1 MATGLAT
8 SSMAVS
14 ELLYK
19 PHQPRSFNYP
29 TRTFG
34 KKNPVKRAFRGAWFE
49 RWSWLHYDEASDM
62 AFCFLC
68 RKAETEGKLK
78 AANKDLSFISKGFSN
93 WKDATEAF
101 RIHEKSK
108 CHQDANQVMVILPVT
123 THDIGECCSTVH
135 AQQKSENRAMLLK
148 ILQNIRFLSRQG
160 IAFRGHNDLES
171 NFIQLLNLRAC
182 DDPKLVDWLKKKSD
196 KYTSP
201 DIQNEVLQIMAL
213 EILRD
218 IATNLQNAS
227 FFTIMADEATDSANK
242 EELVLCFRWVDDSLE
257 VHEEFI
263 GLYQISDTC
272 ADTVVKVI
280 KDTLVRMTLSIKRC
294 RGQCY
299 DGAGTMAGAIRGV
312 AAQIISEEPRA
323 LFTHCYGHALN
334 LAASDSVKKCKVVK
348 DAMDV
353 TFEISK
359 LIKYSPKRDAMF
371 LKLKS
376 ELSPD
381 SPGFRVLCPTRW
393 TVRADSLHS
402 VLDNYTAL

>member
-1 MATGLAT
+1 M
-8 SSMAVS
+8 
-14 ELLYK
+14 
-19 PHQPRSFNYP
+19 
-29 TRTFG
+29 
-34 KKNPVKRAFRGAWFE
+34 
-49 RWSWLHYDEASDM
+49 
-62 AFCFLC
+62 
-68 RKAETEGKLK
+68 
-78 AANKDLSFISKGFSN
+78 
-93 WKDATEAF
+93 
-101 RIHEKSK
+101 
-108 CHQDANQVMVILPVT
+108 
-123 THDIGECCSTVH
+123 
-135 AQQKSENRAMLLK
+135 
-148 ILQNIRFLSRQG
+148 
-160 IAFRGHNDLES
+160 ES

-201 DIQNEVLQIMAL
+201 DIQNEILQIMAL

-218 IATNLQNAS
+218 IATNLQNAP

-242 EELVLCFRWVDDSLE
+242 EELVLCFRWVDNFLE

-263 GLYQISDTC
+263 GLYQISDTS

-299 DGAGTMAGAIRGV
+299 DGAGTLAGVIRGV

-334 LAASDSVKKCKVVK
+334 LAASDSVMKCKVVK
-348 DAMDV
+348 DAMDA

-359 LIKYSPKRDAMF
+359 LIKYSPKCDAMF

-393 TVRADSLHS
+393 TVRADSLRS
-402 VLDNYTAL
+402 VLDNYTALQHLWDEGLETRLDTEVKARVIGVKSQMETFCYYFGVCLGECVLRHADNLSRTLQSSSMSAAGGQKVAVLTVKTLESIRSADLFWKSLLLKSSSLDISEPELPRRRKTPRRYEVGEGESHFPMTVEEHYRRFYLRF